1 MITAEEG
8 TNEGTEALHHT
19 ISKGRC
25 HNKEM
30 SPNKRWD
37 RMTHLACGKAQLE
50 EASDPWRWATI
61 MARTPT
67 VKPSVIVATISHH
80 KQQSRR
86 ASGSMAGKGDSR
98 LNLPKA

>member
-8 TNEGTEALHHT
+8 TNEGTEALHHS

-25 HNKEM
+25 HDKEM
-30 SPNKRWD
+30 SPNERRN

-50 EASDPWRWATI
+50 EASDPGRWAMI

-67 VKPSVIVATISHH
+67 VKPSVIVSTISHR
-80 KQQSRR
+80 KQRSR
-86 ASGSMAGKGDSR
+86 ASFRINGGEG
-98 LNLPKA
+98 